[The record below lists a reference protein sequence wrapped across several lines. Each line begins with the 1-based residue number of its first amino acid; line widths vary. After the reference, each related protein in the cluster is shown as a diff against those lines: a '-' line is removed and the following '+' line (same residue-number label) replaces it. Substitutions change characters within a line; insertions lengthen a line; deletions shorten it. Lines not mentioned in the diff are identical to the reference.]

1 MEKKIWSKPEM
12 HEFAFAANEYVASS
26 CGDSGKNYLF
36 TCDAGGGASGKVW
49 LETNQKDECQVMGG
63 IDWIQ
68 TGDNW
73 WEGHSESY
81 EADDYLGSYY
91 ACGEKHETKN
101 QNEFL
106 NGWYK
111 EDRTNV
117 FIKVLVWLGVDKKDI
132 HCTTNLDIN
141 TWEVAKS

>member
-12 HEFAFAANEYVASS
+12 NEFAFAANEYVAA
-26 CGDSGKNYLF
+26 CGDGGTNYLF
-36 TCDAGGGASGKVW
+36 KCDAGGGTKGQVW
-49 LETNQKDECQVMGG
+49 LETNGADDCQTRGHWDFSNDEWV
-63 IDWIQ
+63 
-68 TGDNW
+68 
-73 WEGHSESY
+73 
-81 EADDYLGSYY
+81 EADQSLGWYH

-106 NGWYK
+106 SGWY
-111 EDRTNV
+111 RASGSNV
-117 FIKVLVWLGVDKKDI
+117 FTKVLVWLGVDKDNV